1 MAVPFSSDDKA
12 AIEKTLED
20 DRTFVINNLEVSFE
34 VDRCA
39 QWIQESAH
47 KIVALQFPDSLMSYA
62 PSVASAIESKIDQRF
77 VIRYLFQISF

>member
-12 AIEKTLED
+12 AIEKQLED
-20 DRTFVINNLEVSFE
+20 DTTLIIEDLEASFE

-39 QWIQESAH
+39 QWIKDNAC

-62 PSVASAIESKIDQRF
+62 PSVASAIESRIDQRYGF
-77 VIRYLFQISF
+77 H